1 MKTGIFITGTDTA
14 VGKTV
19 IAAGL
24 AAALKAAGVD
34 VGVMK
39 PIASGGVLSS
49 PGREGVKERII
60 SEDALFLKH
69 AAQVDDELDLINPI
83 CFCAPLAPSVAAEI
97 EGVLIELERID
108 DAFNQLN
115 QNHDFMIVEGVGGIA
130 APICGDLL
138 VADMALRFRLPLLIV
153 ARPNLG
159 TINHT
164 VLTASFARSF
174 NLHPCGVVLNGLRH
188 ESKGLAE
195 ETNPKE
201 IARLTHLPIIGIV
214 PFDERVQENKP
225 EPALLKQLIGEHLDL
240 PQLVKFG
247 DVPSPATAVNS
258 E

>member
-1 MKTGIFITGTDTA
+1 MKTGIFITGTDTE

-24 AAALKAAGVD
+24 AAALKASGVD

-39 PIASGGVLSS
+39 PIASGGVPSTS
-49 PGREGVKERII
+49 YRCGVKERII

-83 CFCAPLAPSVAAEI
+83 CLSAPLAPSVAAEFD
-97 EGVLIELERID
+97 GVSIELERID
-108 DAFNQLN
+108 NAFNQLS

-138 VADMALRFRLPLLIV
+138 VANMAQRFLLPLLIV

-164 VLTASFARSF
+164 VLTAAFARSF
-174 NLHPCGVVLNGLRH
+174 DLRPCGVVLNGLRR
-188 ESKGLAE
+188 ESAGLAE
-195 ETNPKE
+195 ETNPNE
-201 IARLTHLPIIGIV
+201 IIRLTNLPITGIV
-214 PFDERVQENKP
+214 PFDERIQENNL
-225 EPALLKQLIGEHLDL
+225 EPALLKQLIGQHLDL
-240 PQLVKFG
+240 AQLAKSG
-247 DVPSPATAVNS
+247 GYHQLP
-258 E
+258 

>member
-1 MKTGIFITGTDTA
+1 MKTGIFITGTDTE

-24 AAALKAAGVD
+24 AAALKADGVD

-39 PIASGGVLSS
+39 PIASDGVPSS
-49 PGREGVKERII
+49 QCRKGVKRRII
-60 SEDALFLKH
+60 SEDALCLKH

-83 CFCAPLAPSVAAEI
+83 CLSAPLAPSVAAEI
-97 EGVLIELERID
+97 EGVSIELERID

-130 APICGDLL
+130 APICGELL
-138 VADMALRFRLPLLIV
+138 VADMAKRFRLPLLIV

-164 VLTASFARSF
+164 VLTAAFARSF
-174 NLHPCGVVLNGLRH
+174 NLHPCGVVLNSLRRG
-188 ESKGLAE
+188 STGLAE

-214 PFDERVQENKP
+214 PFDERVQEKKT

-240 PQLVKFG
+240 ARLAKSGGYHHLPLR
-247 DVPSPATAVNS
+247 
-258 E
+258 